1 MGIYMDLQHS
11 HPFENQG
18 GVGDLPAFSLRWG
31 SGSCPMVRRIWPRFW
46 YHSWRMPCW
55 RRPGLLDVGSVAAL
69 SEETMGCFF
78 LFGGM
83 KWMDVYGH
91 GVEDQFK
98 ISYVR
103 TYSFYFCILDVIWM
117 AGHICILPFEWS
129 WCWLGANWF
138 EHWGSVP
145 YQ

>member
-1 MGIYMDLQHS
+1 
-11 HPFENQG
+11 
-18 GVGDLPAFSLRWG
+18 
-31 SGSCPMVRRIWPRFW
+31 
-46 YHSWRMPCW
+46 MPCW

-103 TYSFYFCILDVIWM
+103 TYSFYFCILDVI
-117 AGHICILPFEWS
+117 
-129 WCWLGANWF
+129 
-138 EHWGSVP
+138 
-145 YQ
+145 